1 MILFKIAWLILIV
14 FGCMLDTASN
24 IPLFMVIVSVA
35 YIAVYMVLNKNKLH
49 KMGYM

>member
-1 MILFKIAWLILIV
+1 MTLFKIAWLMLIV

-24 IPLFMVIVSVA
+24 IPLFIVIVSIA
-35 YIAVYMVLNKNKLH
+35 YIAVYMVFNGDKLH